1 VRAALLLVSPQ
12 WFSNRAEWIRL
23 HGHAAWVVQARAAWR
38 VAMLSNVL
46 SRYWWITL
54 LRGVFWIL
62 FALAIFLMPGVSLLT
77 LTLMFGFFVLLDGV
91 TKVASAFSG
100 RHEYVN
106 WWVQLVA
113 GLAGILVG
121 ILTFVSPGTTV
132 LALILYIAIWA
143 IATGILEIVTA
154 IHLRKEIEG
163 EFWLVLA
170 GLATV
175 VFGVLLVARPGVGA
189 LTVLWMIAA
198 YALVIGVTLIVV
210 AFRARSFVNRLRAA

>member
-1 VRAALLLVSPQ
+1 
-12 WFSNRAEWIRL
+12 
-23 HGHAAWVVQARAAWR
+23 
-38 VAMLSNVL
+38 MLSNVL